1 MTIYSYNY
9 NKAHSITFNNG
20 IQVLISYETLV
31 AAKIRGKV
39 YIDENYY
46 NYSRATN
53 DHIGWFCGNKA
64 KAIKKPS
71 SFFEDLM

>member
-9 NKAHSITFNNG
+9 NKAHRITFNNG
-20 IQVLISYETLV
+20 IQILISYETLV

-53 DHIGWFCGNKA
+53 NHICWFCGNKE

>member
-20 IQVLISYETLV
+20 IQILISYETLV

-46 NYSRATN
+46 NYSRATDN
-53 DHIGWFCGNKA
+53 HISWFCGNKG